1 MIHIDC
7 TTYHFSDGTCVENG
21 GCNGCPAQYRAKT
34 INLNRDRQAATTSVG
49 RAWIMLVGAVV
60 LIPALGFAALHAA
73 DVHHTQILANQ
84 ESGIVA
90 WKR

>member
-1 MIHIDC
+1 MNTRCDFKTFNECSCGIECAAQPSARLID
-7 TTYHFSDGTCVENG
+7 
-21 GCNGCPAQYRAKT
+21 
-34 INLNRDRQAATTSVG
+34 LNRRHAAAVTSRD
-49 RAWIMLVGAVV
+49 RAWIAFIGAVI

-73 DVHHTQILANQ
+73 DVHHTQILTNQ